1 MGFWNKVGKI
11 ATTLLEE
18 GPELLSALAEEGAK
32 KQRQMYKDAE
42 HKMKEYEGRIS
53 SAEKSDKMS
62 NPEYA
67 KKVNE
72 AKQKLENVKV
82 KMYSDNGSS
91 DAVKVNPNGQVTMA
105 GKTIEQW
112 EGQWR
117 NLGILSSLTLNDL
130 SPYNHSVGLYKAVIG
145 GKIYYIGRAIEY
157 NNGGFRKRLRDYVR
171 DSDSARTHKS
181 GGKMNENADMIQIS
195 ILVVGDTEKDVET
208 TKQLERAFIMKYA
221 PQWNVQFNR

>member
-18 GPELLSALAEEGAK
+18 GPELLSALAEEGSK

-72 AKQKLENVKV
+72 A
-82 KMYSDNGSS
+82 
-91 DAVKVNPNGQVTMA
+91 
-105 GKTIEQW
+105 
-112 EGQWR
+112 
-117 NLGILSSLTLNDL
+117 NDL